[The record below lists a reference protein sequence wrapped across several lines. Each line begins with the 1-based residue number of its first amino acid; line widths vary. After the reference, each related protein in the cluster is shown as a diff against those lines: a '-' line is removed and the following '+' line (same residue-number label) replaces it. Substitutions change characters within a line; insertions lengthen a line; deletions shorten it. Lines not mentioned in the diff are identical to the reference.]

1 MIKIIIADDEKI
13 IRERLV
19 VKIDWELLGYEV
31 VGQASNGLEL
41 FEKTVE
47 KRPDVVITD
56 IRMPEMDGVE
66 FVEKL
71 KNANISTEIIAISGY
86 SKFEYAHKLM
96 NMGVYAY
103 LLKPIDKSELYK
115 YLTALRD
122 KIRSKKGED
131 FSKKIR
137 EIRNSVMCGESLDIT
152 LISDITKPVFVCVVF
167 NDSESGLDMQRK
179 KIPECFSMFFK
190 NSGIVFENEKTLAF
204 LCESDSDTKIEQTL
218 FQLIEY
224 LENGNTDKFDFK
236 CMSVYYS
243 SVIENE
249 SDFESGLEK
258 IKLICNMTP
267 FAQIGGI
274 YNMFALDVEERTN
287 QYVCPHDTEREIIN
301 LLNAGDT
308 EKLKE
313 KIIDIHTEMI
323 DERVSFLG
331 IKRCYFYLL
340 NSIYRNL
347 TETNKVNSKV
357 KGDIFT
363 ALEKMEKI
371 EYVNSLQEYITEVVK
386 DICKEVSTITDGYL
400 NIYFE
405 KAIEYMNNH
414 FGENFSMRDVAEY
427 LGVSY
432 GYLGYI
438 FKQNGDKGFVRLLRD
453 IRIKEAKHLL
463 AETDSKVYEISDLCG
478 FENSR
483 YFSEIFRH
491 ETGVN
496 PLEYRKKNR
505 KN

>member
-19 VKIDWELLGYEV
+19 AKIDWELLGYEV

-66 FVEKL
+66 YVEKL

-137 EIRNSVMCGESLDIT
+137 EIRNNVMCGEPLDFS

-167 NDSESGLDMQRK
+167 NDTESGLDIQRK
-179 KIPECFSMFFK
+179 KIPECFARFFK
-190 NSGIVFENEKTLAF
+190 NSGIVFENEKTIAF
-204 LCESDSDTKIEQTL
+204 LCEFDGGLKIEQTL
-218 FQLIEY
+218 FQLIDY
-224 LENGNTDKFDFK
+224 LENTDKFDVRD
-236 CMSVYYS
+236 MPVYYS
-243 SVIENE
+243 SVIENG
-249 SDFESGLEK
+249 SDFASGLEK
-258 IKLICNMTP
+258 IKLISNMTP
-267 FAQIGGI
+267 FAKESGI
-274 YNMFALDVEERTN
+274 YNMFELDVEERTN
-287 QYVCPHDTEREIIN
+287 QYVCPNETEREIIN
-301 LLNAGDT
+301 LLNVGDT
-308 EKLKE
+308 EKLQE

-323 DERVSFLG
+323 DEKVSFSG

-347 TETNKVNSKV
+347 TETNKVNSKI

-414 FGENFSMRDVAEY
+414 FGENLSMRDVAEY

-438 FKQNGDKGFVRLLRD
+438 FKQNCDKGFVRLLRD